1 MPPDVLPNYH
11 FLLIAPNLGA
21 EWFFDAA
28 RAYWEAFHPTAIND
42 LRLVALVPEDFTVA
56 VTVIAR
62 RDTVNQFGVDLA
74 RIKPDAFFDPVVYD
88 FFDDAKLAL
97 DGRAELHQPFGV
109 PLVTPAPP
117 AQATPVLVTPG
128 ALPTEGPRGFV
139 TQTPTPE
146 PTAPTDTAQ
155 PPISPTPGPVSG

>member
-1 MPPDVLPNYH
+1 MLPSVLPNYH

-21 EWFFDAA
+21 EWLFDAA
-28 RAYWEAFHPTAIND
+28 RLYWEAFHPTVISD

-62 RDTVNQFGVDLA
+62 RDMVNQIGVDVA
-74 RIKPDAFFDPVVYD
+74 RIRPDAFFDPVVYD

-97 DGRAELHQPFGV
+97 DGRAQLHQPFGV
-109 PLVTPAPP
+109 PLATPA
-117 AQATPVLVTPG
+117 AATLATPLVVTPG
-128 ALPTEGPRGFV
+128 ALPTQGPRGFI

-146 PTAPTDTAQ
+146 PTIPTDTAQ